1 MFQEFTDNFEHRHEY
16 AKDWKK
22 RTGGKVVGFL
32 CSYAP
37 EEMLYAAN
45 ILPVRLIG
53 AQKSSDLVE
62 KYMASNI
69 GCSFCRDCLGQGLE
83 GEYDYIDGI
92 VQGQTCLHTG
102 EVFWIWQKH
111 IPVEFSYFLGVP
123 HSTQGV
129 GSIEYLAEAYRE
141 FKVALEEWTGK
152 EITDE
157 DLDRA
162 IDVFNTN
169 RSRIREIFDYRKK
182 DDPPVTGAEA
192 LDLAL
197 SAQIMDRQEHN
208 EMMQKVLRDLPN
220 RQLDRETGT
229 RIIIIGSINT
239 DREFMKLVEEELD
252 LPATIVIDDTCTGMR
267 YNFNDVTPQ
276 EDRLLAISIRYNH
289 RPPCPNKDW
298 PKRRRTPF
306 INHLIKAYNVEAAI
320 LFNQKFCQPHMLDN
334 AFIEGKLKEKD
345 IPTLHLEFDIR
356 MPKGQFRTRVE
367 AMLETTMDII

>member
-1 MFQEFTDNFEHRHEY
+1 MFEKFADTFELRHEY
-16 AKDWKK
+16 ARDWKR

-37 EEMLYAAN
+37 EEILYAAN

-53 AQKSSDLVE
+53 AQQSSDLVE
-62 KYMASNI
+62 KYIASNI

-83 GEYDYIDGI
+83 GKYDYLDGI

-102 EVFWIWQKH
+102 EVYWIWQKH

-129 GSIEYLAEAYRE
+129 GRFEYLAEAYRE
-141 FKVALEEWTGK
+141 FKEALEGWTGK
-152 EITDE
+152 EITNE

-169 RSRIREIFDYRKK
+169 RSLIREIFEYRKK
-182 DDPPVTGAEA
+182 DDPLVTGAEA

-208 EMMQKVLRDLPN
+208 EMMQEVLRDLPN
-220 RQLDRETGT
+220 REMDRETGT
-229 RIIIIGSINT
+229 RIMIIGSVNT
-239 DREFMKLVEEELD
+239 DREFMKLVEEDLD

-276 EDRLLAISIRYNH
+276 EDRLMAVSIRYNH

-306 INHLIKAYNVEAAI
+306 IKHLIKAFKVDAAI
-320 LFNQKFCQPHMLDN
+320 LFNHKFCQPHMLDN
-334 AFIEGKLKEKD
+334 AYIDAMLKEQG
-345 IPTLHLEFDIR
+345 IPTLFLEFDIR
-356 MPKGQFRTRVE
+356 IPIGQFRTRVE

>member
-1 MFQEFTDNFEHRHEY
+1 MFEKFTDAFELRHEY
-16 AKDWKK
+16 AKDWKR

-37 EEMLYAAN
+37 EEILYAAN

-53 AQKSSDLVE
+53 AQQSSDLVE
-62 KYMASNI
+62 KYIASNI

-83 GEYDYIDGI
+83 GKYDYLDGI

-102 EVFWIWQKH
+102 EVYWIWQKH
-111 IPVEFSYFLGVP
+111 IPIEFSYFLGVP

-129 GSIEYLAEAYRE
+129 GRYEYLAEVYRE
-141 FKVALEEWTGK
+141 FKDALEEWTGK
-152 EITDE
+152 EITNE

-162 IDVFNTN
+162 IDAFNTN
-169 RSRIREIFDYRKK
+169 RSLIREIFEYRKK
-182 DDPPVTGAEA
+182 DDPLVTGAEA

-208 EMMQKVLRDLPN
+208 EMMQEVLRDLPN
-220 RQLDRETGT
+220 REMDRETGT
-229 RIIIIGSINT
+229 RIMIIGSVNT
-239 DREFMKLVEEELD
+239 DREFMQLVEEEMD

-276 EDRLLAISIRYNH
+276 DDRLLAISIRYNH

-306 INHLIKAYNVEAAI
+306 INHLLKAYKVEAAI
-320 LFNQKFCQPHMLDN
+320 LFNHKFCQPHMLDN
-334 AFIEGKLKEKD
+334 AYIEEMLKKKD
-345 IPTLHLEFDIR
+345 IPTLQLEFDIR
-356 MPKGQFRTRVE
+356 IPIGQFRTRVE

>member
-1 MFQEFTDNFEHRHEY
+1 MFEKFADTFELRHEY
-16 AKDWKK
+16 ARDWKR

-37 EEMLYAAN
+37 EEILYAAN

-53 AQKSSDLVE
+53 AQQSSDLVE
-62 KYMASNI
+62 KYIASNI

-83 GEYDYIDGI
+83 GKYDYLDGI

-102 EVFWIWQKH
+102 EVYWIWQKH

-129 GSIEYLAEAYRE
+129 GRFEYLAEAYRE
-141 FKVALEEWTGK
+141 FKEALEGWTGK
-152 EITDE
+152 EITNE

-169 RSRIREIFDYRKK
+169 RSLIREIFEYRKK
-182 DDPPVTGAEA
+182 DDPLVTGAEA

-208 EMMQKVLRDLPN
+208 EMMQEVLRDLPN
-220 RQLDRETGT
+220 REMDRETGT
-229 RIIIIGSINT
+229 RIMIIGSVNT
-239 DREFMKLVEEELD
+239 DREFMKLVEEDLA

-276 EDRLLAISIRYNH
+276 EDRLMAVSIRYNH

-306 INHLIKAYNVEAAI
+306 IKHLIKAFKVDAAI
-320 LFNQKFCQPHMLDN
+320 LFNHKFCQPHMLDN
-334 AFIEGKLKEKD
+334 AYIDAMLKEQG
-345 IPTLHLEFDIR
+345 IPTLFLEFDIR
-356 MPKGQFRTRVE
+356 IPIGQFRTRVE

>member
-1 MFQEFTDNFEHRHEY
+1 MFERFGEIFELRHEY

-22 RTGGKVVGFL
+22 KTGGKVVGFL

-37 EEMLYAAN
+37 EEILYAAG
-45 ILPVRLIG
+45 ILPVRLLG
-53 AQKSSDLVE
+53 AQQSSDLVE
-62 KYMASNI
+62 KYIASNI

-83 GEYDYIDGI
+83 GKYDYIDGI

-102 EVFWIWQKH
+102 EVYWIWQKH

-129 GSIEYLAEAYRE
+129 GRFEYLAESYRD
-141 FKVALEEWTGK
+141 FKAAVEKWTGK
-152 EITDE
+152 EITNQ

-162 IDVFNTN
+162 IGAFNTN
-169 RSRIREIFDYRKK
+169 RRLIREIFEYRKR
-182 DDPPVTGAEA
+182 DNPSVTGAEA

-197 SAQIMDRQEHN
+197 SAQVMDREEHN
-208 EMMQKVLRDLPN
+208 EMMKEVLRDLPN
-220 RQLDRETGT
+220 RQMDRETGT
-229 RIIIIGSINT
+229 RLMIAGSVNT

-267 YNFNDVTPQ
+267 YNFNDITPQ
-276 EDRLLAISIRYNH
+276 EDRLMAISIRYNH

-298 PKRRRTPF
+298 PKRRRGPF
-306 INHLIKAYNVEAAI
+306 INHLIKAYKVDAVI
-320 LFNQKFCQPHMLDN
+320 LYSHKFCQPHQLDN
-334 AFIEGKLKEKD
+334 VYLESILREQG
-345 IPTLHLEFDIR
+345 IRTLNLEFDIR
-356 MPKGQFRTRVE
+356 IPKGQFRTRIE